1 MMAMASGGVVHVQL
15 LQWRRR
21 SEDPTLKLREATE
34 SDAKRVKRIDRP
46 NLLRGNHHHHL
57 KRIVPRLS
65 LIDLQLN
72 L

>member
-1 MMAMASGGVVHVQL
+1 MMAVASGGVVHVQL
-15 LQWRRR
+15 LQWQRR

-46 NLLRGNHHHHL
+46 NLLRGNHHRHL
-57 KRIVPRLS
+57 KRVLP
-65 LIDLQLN
+65 LIELQLN